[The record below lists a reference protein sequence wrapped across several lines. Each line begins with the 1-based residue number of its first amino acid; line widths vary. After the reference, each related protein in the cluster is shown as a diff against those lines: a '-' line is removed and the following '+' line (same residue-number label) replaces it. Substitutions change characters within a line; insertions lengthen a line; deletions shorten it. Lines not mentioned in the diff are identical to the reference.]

1 MLGGGNSP
9 ARGMMIRRKAETP
22 RMSRAG
28 TWAEPGPLC
37 STAPST
43 IIMHGIMGVPSTCHD
58 TPRVSS
64 PLTWR
69 RCKDRAGAYSAP
81 M

>member
-1 MLGGGNSP
+1 
-9 ARGMMIRRKAETP
+9 MIRRKAETP

-43 IIMHGIMGVPSTCHD
+43 IIMQGIMGVPSTCRA
-58 TPRVSS
+58 TPTVSS

-69 RCKDRAGAYSAP
+69 SCKDRQALFLP
-81 M
+81 